1 MLGVAV
7 NCGLVI
13 LGSLLGLLLKK
24 GVSEGLN
31 KAIMSAI
38 GLCVIFVGIDGML
51 GYTEPIVI
59 IISMVLGTTVGTLL
73 NLEERLNSLGDKIG
87 NKFIKTN
94 GDGHFTE
101 GFVTATL
108 LFCVGAMA
116 ITGSV
121 SAGLNGDNSIL
132 FTKSVIDFVSAIMLT
147 VSLGIGVALSAIS
160 LLLYEG
166 TLVLLAT
173 LLQSTLSAGATDA
186 LVCVGSVIILAI
198 GINLTGMAK
207 FKIANFLPA
216 IILAPLF
223 FYLTHFITRG

>member
-7 NCGLVI
+7 NFGLVI

-38 GLCVIFVGIDGML
+38 GLCVMFVGIDGML

-59 IISMVLGTTVGTLL
+59 IISMVIGAAIGTLL
-73 NLEERLNSLGDKIG
+73 KLEERLNSLGDEIS
-87 NKFIKTN
+87 NKFVKAN
-94 GDGHFTE
+94 GNGHFTE

-108 LFCVGAMA
+108 LFCIGAMA

-147 VSLGIGVALSAIS
+147 VSLGIGVALAAVPV
-160 LLLYEG
+160 LLYEG
-166 TLVLLAT
+166 ALVLLAS

-186 LVCVGSVIILAI
+186 LVCVGSIIILAI

-216 IILAPLF
+216 IILAPF
-223 FYLTHFITRG
+223 AFYLIELITRG

>member
-13 LGSLLGLLLKK
+13 LGSLLGLLFKK
-24 GVSEGLN
+24 GVSENLN
-31 KAIMSAI
+31 KSIMSAI

-59 IISMVLGTTVGTLL
+59 IVSMVLGTTIGTLL
-73 NLEERLNSLGDKIG
+73 KLEERLNSLGDKIG

-94 GDGHFTE
+94 GDERFTE

-108 LFCVGAMA
+108 LFCIGAMA

-147 VSLGIGVALSAIS
+147 VSLGIGVVLSAIPV
-160 LLLYEG
+160 LLYEG
-166 TLVLLAT
+166 ALVLVAT

-198 GINLTGMAK
+198 GINLTGMTK

-216 IILAPLF
+216 IILAPF
-223 FYLTHFITRG
+223 AFYIIELITRG